1 MKKLFYSITLLIGSL
16 NQLSAQDVVFKM
28 DPAVDTTEDKSGPNL
43 KNYWHPY
50 ISFGMC
56 IDPGSA
62 GATVKQPHLDQFSFG
77 FRYKNRLAEH
87 LAVGLDISYNVN
99 DYSLKQNASK
109 TLPDTVQYKKQGMI
123 FYNAQVGA
131 YIRFN
136 FGKRGN
142 TLGNYLDLGA
152 YGDYVVSHVQFTKF
166 NLPDG
171 SIVRA
176 RRTQLDYYQKINY
189 GLLARIGFKKLVIY
203 GQYRLS
209 DMFYPSLKMAE
220 LPRIQAGIQFILR

>member
-1 MKKLFYSITLLIGSL
+1 MNKTLNTIVFILCNLNILI
-16 NQLSAQDVVFKM
+16 AQEIVLKM
-28 DPAVDTTEDKSGPNL
+28 NPAVDTSEAKSGPNL
-43 KNYWHPY
+43 KNYWHPFM
-50 ISFGMC
+50 SFGMC

-77 FRYKNRLAEH
+77 YRYKNRLAEH
-87 LAVGLDISYNVN
+87 IAVGLDISYNVN
-99 DYSLKQNASK
+99 DFSLKQNASK
-109 TLPDTVQYKKQGMI
+109 TLPDTVQYKKQRMI

-131 YIRFN
+131 YVRIN

-152 YGDYVVSHVQFTKF
+152 YGEYVMSHVQYTKYS
-166 NLPDG
+166 LPDG

-176 RRTQLDYYQKINY
+176 RRTQLDYFQHFNY

-220 LPRIQAGIQFILR
+220 LPRIQAGIQFVLR